1 MKLIKKITTKR
12 AKTFKEYELVQKKFN
27 EIKNSENTQSG
38 ISRTDTVDELNFFI
52 VVEYINVADRI
63 DYLKIFPKDDRIDYL
78 KIFPKDDFI
87 VDIEGL
93 LNEQYKI
100 IQHINKR
107 KNDYSECFYKLG
119 LINEVTGVYFIA
131 TRKSDVKY
139 LSMKNTK
146 NTISIKFDAESLPK
160 EIEQMCF
167 DYHESNQNAINKEK
181 DEFDRF
187 NKMSILEVLISFI
200 IQIIKK
206 QKTIKMC
213 Y

>member
-52 VVEYINVADRI
+52 VVEYINVA
-63 DYLKIFPKDDRIDYL
+63 DRIDYL